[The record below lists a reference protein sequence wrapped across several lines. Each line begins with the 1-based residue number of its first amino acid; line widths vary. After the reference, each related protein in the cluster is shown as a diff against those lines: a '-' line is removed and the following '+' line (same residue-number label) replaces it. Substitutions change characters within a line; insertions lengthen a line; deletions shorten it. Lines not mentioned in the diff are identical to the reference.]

1 MEARKSLKVELKK
14 KPRPLVRWMSSIAS
28 NGRPPLLRTHPP
40 KYQLQFEFQLYWS
53 VPIYWAQ
60 SNHQT
65 SKANCPRTSKDIN
78 SGAQWT
84 TLRTASEIRKEM
96 LKFRVSLEWKAHYVN
111 CKWDSTLLWRSLE
124 NPFVKKD
131 PMNNIAS
138 YSSFGHSLLD
148 LHEQRRRGQ
157 QIFISAK
164 GRMLLQKALPTTI

>member
-1 MEARKSLKVELKK
+1 M
-14 KPRPLVRWMSSIAS
+14 
-28 NGRPPLLRTHPP
+28 GTHPP

-53 VPIYWAQ
+53 VLIYWAQ

-111 CKWDSTLLWRSLE
+111 CEWDSTLLWRSLE
-124 NPFVKKD
+124 NPFVKIQWIILQATV
-131 PMNNIAS
+131 PLGAH
-138 YSSFGHSLLD
+138 FSLDRL
-148 LHEQRRRGQ
+148 LPSMPSIRSGP
-157 QIFISAK
+157 IFINVF
-164 GRMLLQKALPTTI
+164 LQCSSGCWAGTLATVQPHW